1 MPAWAQAMSGTEIG
15 RFQQA
20 IIDRKINAIAVGL
33 RWSIQRG
40 AWYRAMVR
48 MGRDVG

>member
-1 MPAWAQAMSGTEIG
+1 MSGRETG

-20 IIDRKINAIAVGL
+20 MIDRKINAIAVGL

-48 MGRDVG
+48 MGRDPG